1 MLYIEYLYLKVNYYL
16 KKYYLVLKF
25 SVVILVKCMVLLV
38 SSFNSISNNRK
49 INIQYA

>member
-1 MLYIEYLYLKVNYYL
+1 MLQIEYLYIKVNYYL

-25 SVVILVKCMVLLV
+25 SVVILIKCMVSLG
-38 SSFNSISNNRK
+38 SFFNSISNNRK